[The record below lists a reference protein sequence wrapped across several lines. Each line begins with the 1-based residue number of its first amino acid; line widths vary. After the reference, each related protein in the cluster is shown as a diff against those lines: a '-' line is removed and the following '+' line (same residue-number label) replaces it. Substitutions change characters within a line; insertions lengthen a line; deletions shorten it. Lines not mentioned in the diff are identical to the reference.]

1 MKKYTFILMALV
13 CSLFFYSCYKG
24 EGDSTD
30 CESFQ
35 KKSNKEKDIVVDNYN
50 SVQSVFYHVGG
61 WAYHCCFHTRSGLK
75 EGDSLKI
82 CGYVLEEFPKS
93 WNSDYYVKIFSEK
106 FDYRAMT
113 KDMNQKYVLYKIGDI
128 SQNTICPCVIVGID
142 TTKIPIDKM
151 NAAGE
156 KDKKYYFKGQ
166 CFLMHVSAKIV
177 NQKIAPG
184 HNTITAQFVLP
195 YIIVSNSNDIEI
207 RQEE

>member
-1 MKKYTFILMALV
+1 MGQLRLLFEAGSRYTTATFLLQLQIIYDIISYIIV
-13 CSLFFYSCYKG
+13 YSVII
-24 EGDSTD
+24 
-30 CESFQ
+30 
-35 KKSNKEKDIVVDNYN
+35 N
-50 SVQSVFYHVGG
+50 
-61 WAYHCCFHTRSGLK
+61 
-75 EGDSLKI
+75 
-82 CGYVLEEFPKS
+82 
-93 WNSDYYVKIFSEK
+93 YYVKIFSEK

-184 HNTITAQFVLP
+184 HNTITVHFVLP
-195 YIIVSNSNDIEI
+195 YIIVSDSNDIEI
-207 RQEE
+207 RKEE